1 MVHLFKDKLPEQE
14 AFFMAKVED
23 KKIIDTYVK
32 KIKPAPDNTRPSM
45 ILRDSKENNNSKGKA
60 SSYGVC

>member
-1 MVHLFKDKLPEQE
+1 
-14 AFFMAKVED
+14 MAKVED